1 MSKCE
6 ANVRDP
12 YDTYQTSSTLGIDDS
27 PWWSPRN
34 NHIKSLASTRSS
46 VRRTH
51 LADHND
57 IIWSEDQRGA
67 KLRRLFKTYQTS
79 SIIDIDDSPGWRL
92 TIAKVISCDFEAVSS
107 SYELG
112 RCYKSCYRSVT
123 VLESDTRGLQ
133 EDTNAWLARASTRGQ
148 SQRDYKCRG

>member
-34 NHIKSLASTRSS
+34 NLIKSLASTQSS
-46 VRRTH
+46 KRHTH

-57 IIWSEDQRGA
+57 IVRSDDQRGA

-79 SIIDIDDSPGWRL
+79 STFDIDDSPGWRL
-92 TIAKVISCDFEAVSS
+92 TISTVIPRDFEAVSS

-112 RCYKSCYRSVT
+112 RCYRSCYRSVT
-123 VLESDTRGLQ
+123 ALWSDTRGLQ
-133 EDTNAWLARASTRGQ
+133 EDTNA
-148 SQRDYKCRG
+148 